1 MKRTVQQ
8 IISDM
13 TIDEKLRQ
21 LTQLTGSFLA
31 SNAKSEI
38 TGPMNQL
45 QLTHEDLNQLGSTLG
60 SGNPDAIREMQKTH
74 MSADRNRIPLLF
86 MRDIIHGFRTVYP
99 VPLGMAASF
108 SPDLFRECAAMAA
121 RFSSV
126 SVRFGI
132 SGVRKVCGLPLAL
145 RYSPFC
151 RILSLLT
158 PV

>member
-60 SGNPDAIREMQKTH
+60 SGNPDAIREMQ
-74 MSADRNRIPLLF
+74 
-86 MRDIIHGFRTVYP
+86 
-99 VPLGMAASF
+99 
-108 SPDLFRECAAMAA
+108 
-121 RFSSV
+121 
-126 SVRFGI
+126 
-132 SGVRKVCGLPLAL
+132 
-145 RYSPFC
+145 
-151 RILSLLT
+151 
-158 PV
+158 